1 MDNDTILMIIKFGV
15 PILGFIIGRYI
26 LPKIKKY
33 DLTTL
38 TMLSKRAYDFVVEAQ
53 KAMSDKTG
61 KEQNKFVTDQIFAI
75 CKIWG
80 IGFNK
85 VQISAII
92 ESAYVAMKQ
101 GENNS
106 F

>member
-1 MDNDTILMIIKFGV
+1 MDNDTILIIIKLGV

-26 LPKIKKY
+26 LPKIKGY

-38 TMLSKRAYDFVVEAQ
+38 TMLAKRAYQFVIEAQ
-53 KAMSDKTG
+53 KAMSDKAG
-61 KEQNKFVTDQIFAI
+61 KEKNKFVTDQIIAI

-80 IGFNK
+80 ISVNT

-101 GENNS
+101 GENNGK
-106 F
+106 